1 MSFEYTQ
8 KLHAGTVFPKFDA
21 TLLSGETI
29 EVGLPTANHDWQLV
43 LIYRGRHCPLCTKYL
58 NQLATFQERLSEIG
72 VDIVAISGDS
82 KEQLAS
88 HLEQLTV
95 NFPIAYGLTI
105 EQMKT
110 LGLYISDPRS
120 EQETDHPFAEPGLF
134 VVNAKGD
141 IQVVDISN
149 NPFVRP
155 ELEALVNG
163 LAWIRNPDNNYPI
176 RGMHREK

>member
-8 KLHAGTVFPKFDA
+8 KLHAGTEFPKFNA
-21 TLLSGETI
+21 TLLSDEIVEIGSPKA
-29 EVGLPTANHDWQLV
+29 GHDWQLV
-43 LIYRGRHCPLCTKYL
+43 LVYRGLHCPLCTKYL
-58 NQLATFQERLSEIG
+58 NQLSTFKQKLSEIG

-82 KEQLAS
+82 TEQLTA

-95 NFPIAYGLTI
+95 NFPIAYGLTT
-105 EQMKT
+105 EQMNT
-110 LGLYISDPRS
+110 LGLYISEPRS

-134 VVNAKGD
+134 VVNAKGE

-176 RGMHREK
+176 RGMHR